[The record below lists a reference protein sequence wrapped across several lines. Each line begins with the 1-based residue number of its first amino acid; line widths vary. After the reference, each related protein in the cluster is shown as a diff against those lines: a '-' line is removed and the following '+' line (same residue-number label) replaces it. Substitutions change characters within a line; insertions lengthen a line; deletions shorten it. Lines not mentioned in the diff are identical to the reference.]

1 MSIFCLYKFFCFY
14 GVKFLP
20 FSTGPKNKKFLDL
33 VTEQARKIAKEA
45 VMKSAGHMVLENQ
58 EALKEIDLQIA
69 LLTQELLHK
78 KWKELWDYEI

>member
-1 MSIFCLYKFFCFY
+1 M
-14 GVKFLP
+14 
-20 FSTGPKNKKFLDL
+20 
-33 VTEQARKIAKEA
+33 TEQARKIAKEA